1 MAQPALHHPARAK
14 PLERQ
19 ALNPSTIATMGA
31 LRVNMG
37 IAHNMNAALNHIPHE
52 GLRQAPG
59 NKAGNPTDPIA
70 RRLTY
75 ITQPDTIEKIKP
87 KPKMSS
93 TAWFQ

>member
-1 MAQPALHHPARAK
+1 LTNA
-14 PLERQ
+14 LERHD
-19 ALNPSTIATMGA
+19 LNTSTKATMGA
-31 LRVNMG
+31 VMVNKG

-59 NKAGNPTDPIA
+59 NKAGTPTDPIA

-87 KPKMSS
+87 RPKMSS